1 VASTLFWR
9 SAPTS
14 WDEVCKR
21 NAGRRHYNRVRALRR
36 AFRRKQ
42 VADLLC
48 RYGMIDRGVRARI
61 ARELGVHR
69 SVITRDVQFL
79 RATANTARRSGSV
92 PRDTTAS

>member
-1 VASTLFWR
+1 VNNNW

-21 NAGRRHYNRVRALRR
+21 NAGRRHYNSVRSFRR

-48 RYGMIDRGVRARI
+48 RYGMIDRGVCARI

-69 SVITRDVQFL
+69 SVITRDVQSL
-79 RATANTARRSGSV
+79 LTTANTARRSGPV
-92 PRDTTAS
+92 PRDTAAR